1 MEVVIKK
8 QDADLQVVYG
18 EVYAPLVPDSDGDF
32 MTPVEVRKMAH
43 KFMMNMRNDAVD
55 TQHDNDKNGSF
66 VVESFVTEKG
76 DKDYL
81 PEAWVVGVYVPDPDM
96 WEKVKKGEING
107 FSFQGMVKSREMT
120 VEVELPDVV
129 EGMTDK
135 SEGHDHK
142 YVVDFADDGTFLG
155 GYTKP
160 DNSGH
165 AHTIERGTIT
175 SKAVDSGGNEHTH
188 RYSFNELIRIV

>member
-18 EVYAPLVPDSDGDF
+18 EVYAPMVPDSDGDF

-43 KFMMNMRNDAVD
+43 KFMMNQRNDAVD

-66 VVESFVTEKG
+66 VVESFVAGKNDT
-76 DKDYL
+76 DYL

-96 WEKVKKGEING
+96 WGKVKKGEING
-107 FSFQGMVKSREMT
+107 FSFQGMVKSRDMT
-120 VEVELPDVV
+120 VEVELPDVL
-129 EGMTDK
+129 EGPTEK
-135 SEGHDHK
+135 AEGHEH
-142 YVVDFADDGTFLG
+142 VFVIDFDDDGKFLG

-160 DNSGH
+160 DDSGH
-165 AHTIERGTIT
+165 THTIERGTVT
-175 SKAVDSGGNEHTH
+175 SKADDANGKEHTH
-188 RYSFNELIRIV
+188 RYSFNELIRIL